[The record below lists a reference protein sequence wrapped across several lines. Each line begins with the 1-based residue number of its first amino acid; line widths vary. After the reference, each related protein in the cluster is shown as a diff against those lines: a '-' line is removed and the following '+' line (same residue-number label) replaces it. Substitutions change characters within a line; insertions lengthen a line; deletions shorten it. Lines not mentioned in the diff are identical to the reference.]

1 MSEKENMKVT
11 EEKKN
16 EVRALLSNES
26 GRENMPEAADAA
38 AGVHLVR
45 LGNMLAKKG
54 SVELENPELGK
65 AVFGFGN
72 FGDLTKPDSPG
83 GNGACHIVQRRHEAE
98 KLSPE
103 EITSL
108 LMLVSAL
115 AENFAPDG
123 YDKTGTRAFI
133 NKSGVRVVLQKN
145 WKDEGKSWVVSGYG
159 LLDESKKLTIEAT
172 ETIQAVT
179 AMYGYKPEHSFLREQ
194 VGAVIASIPS
204 IRQRQENV
212 KELKRKMK
220 EEKGIKTISS
230 ANPKTVF
237 DRAALKSA
245 PKNCS
250 DKELI
255 SALAA
260 ISYASAALES
270 KSRSALFKNAKSKK
284 LIEKAADKS
293 LRSEIERELSAR
305 GYSFAVSDSAN
316 ETSVSWRRAVV
327 MDLSGGKERKVE
339 ARERGEARER
349 TQLSASPE
357 LPPEKVIHVADVA
370 KGNLPD
376 FDSLDWSNEDHVKF
390 YGDIM
395 RKANPEEFA
404 KLSDE
409 DVKTIIRHAS
419 RDIDGKAAP
428 DSGLGYFEGH
438 FYKQNGLSSV
448 TNGERDYVMFEEK
461 SLKAETERILY
472 EAFVSL
478 GQNSVGGNLG
488 ENEKKLYM
496 NFHKLFPGAIAWTRE
511 YEKRK
516 GAAFSRLDNYFSLML
531 SKKFEYNPVLDS
543 KLLDFADSTD
553 VNVDGSYFHLAL
565 VSNTDFFLE
574 GLLDED
580 FDFEND
586 AILLHCS
593 AGKNGKINVVWQNH
607 VQSAHPESQNS
618 GRLMDCPS
626 LSKYM
631 KEDFLYLCKSKCD
644 EFCRTRFGCE
654 NVAAAIS
661 LSAAEDGKKY
671 MKARMDYIWEFERA
685 LADCQAQAR
694 KDGASDWKETGWE
707 TFMETAHGKEVVG
720 YYLHAYPDAW
730 LETWSENI
738 RGKELT
744 ESDKEVEKMMKDL
757 EEMEF
762 NAVAAEKAARFAA
775 ALPECDCA
783 KDKKTSRNWKLMF
796 TEENLA
802 NLYKVTLNDNQL
814 EVLGLR
820 EDGYCEFELVLQADA
835 AGRVARMHVDKVDS
849 ADGGIIEEAVSD
861 GFDDKAK
868 AVFDAIRQ
876 PAEDFIYKKFPD
888 DFKIAVNYVFPE
900 DVEWTDKEG
909 KDRKTVVYEEPRWA
923 FRDNGELLE
932 IIEEASPAL
941 LEEIVNYMDDRKLG
955 KDDLFLDIGKSL
967 RYDGAFSTET
977 LEDKLNDR
985 FIVRYSAEG
994 DDGNLDAGGE
1004 EIVVDDP
1011 ETVDRLNAMI
1021 RPHVAARIE
1030 QWREFEKNR
1039 AELFKEWLEK
1049 TASGESVHAAEK
1061 GDKDGFFAE
1070 LPALPEGLSG
1080 FLGFYGASFLGKNKA
1095 YHPVQWRVWK
1105 SYGATPEGKPDL
1117 SNGTLHAD
1125 KFTVLENGEIED
1137 HGTDLLSE
1145 IISPKDP
1152 VFKLLSDGIDKA
1164 AAKAWNMEPRR
1175 DLESGRVYQF
1185 KMDYVM
1191 AENRPE
1197 TADRMKLQETLL
1209 GGIEL
1214 QGVPGANDTS
1224 FFASEYGLDPSF
1236 KAFDGLVHQ
1245 HSFDFT
1251 VDPESGPSSKAEA
1264 EEWIKNSLRQAAGVQ
1279 IVAGGVQDVSWSLE
1293 EYGMKAADDEKKALS
1308 VQELSEKLA
1317 ASAEGY
1323 EQHEADMDGEN
1334 GRRVYLD
1341 FDTKLLSLPGK
1352 INEKPVVYHRIE
1364 AMLDSYGGISDVSVE
1379 SFLYDE
1385 TVTHNTERFLPE
1397 NEREALRKAMRG
1409 LGDKAC
1415 EFVERELSNE
1425 GAAWTW
1431 ERYDDNSGSLKSPA
1445 GRSFFHYDWTTN
1457 EYKKTSDGQWEPF
1470 RGAPGEDDSFGAFQ
1484 EYAESWTRKWLAK
1497 DESVKFENK
1506 FIGAELTERIFEEL
1520 SGFDSTPF
1528 DEIEN
1533 AIEGKGFELKCDI
1546 TRGSDGKI
1554 VSGRILR
1561 MDLDGGDDVE
1571 ITVESLLKETIEYD
1585 DKEIA
1590 TLHPGIDD
1598 DEIETIEGYVGKL
1611 ENFLAKVTA
1620 KKFMEASKHEPFF
1633 EWESEGLRN
1642 YMQELSEGQLEALGI
1657 EPKEGMKFYLREK
1670 LDEDGNI
1677 KACHVER
1684 FRDNGPGGQDFDERE
1699 SMNEKTLDEIK
1710 RLFRERVYEKFL
1722 DDFPRVKVLKAAATV
1737 NMAVEDVLR
1746 LYDKDA
1752 ETLKKHGFDKIELE
1766 RAWDIADRVRKR
1778 KNLEGFSDEEME
1790 IVKGVGEMALDEIVF
1805 LYDKDPKTLAEHGY
1819 DESGLKTARDVLSE
1833 PGNKERAVQE
1843 EEEER
1848 HWDADRLEPA
1858 TAEDVV
1864 KAGEEWAVQSDLA
1877 RAIVRAVEEARP
1889 EGASQALYAAPDGTL
1904 VIHEDQSNVTVT
1916 LSVPELIH
1924 MGRERIAFDKIK
1936 ERAEREGKFMLAPN
1950 GERSS
1955 LPELEWLF
1963 LNAHPELFKDWAEGD
1978 LDKNGEPGVE
1988 DIDYVWDGLKER
2000 EAERIEKAPQDWAL
2014 KEFNLCHVSF
2024 EKGAESGFGVITI
2037 KLEGGGEAKFEG
2049 PVPKEEPGG
2058 ENWLQFN
2065 YKGMS
2070 FDMHLFA
2077 QDEGGGFGA
2086 CIYPVVYKNNG
2097 GKLTCDTDT
2106 SRIVLAEIV
2115 ERTPVKRAKL
2125 LARDVFEYQHDG
2137 WAARVCHG
2145 VKEGSQEAKEAMADF
2160 LAKQIKE
2167 PTVLLPA
2174 PQHTGEAEY
2183 TLEIA
2188 EMIQKKLGPN
2198 MVSVCNTLVC
2208 DPHETMYDQ
2217 KRSLAAVSAK
2227 PLSAEQISSL
2237 DAGNMRWRE
2246 GSAQIF
2252 GKYIHWKHCLLD
2264 NVIST
2269 GRTFEEA
2276 RKLVPD
2282 IEPLV
2287 FAASPLY
2294 LKDRAFEPATEKEI
2308 AGLFDR
2314 LGFFEGVDWPEE
2326 RKELFAVKFSQT
2338 LDWELHFEIV
2348 KRNGLLE
2355 LRDKGADGSV
2365 GDVALAPKEFQPIDR
2380 KLLAGCLEDVRS
2392 MEEDESD
2399 RELFA
2404 KVTSAE
2410 KRFADGTKWRCLKD
2424 VEHEN
2429 MGLLFRE
2436 GTASELK
2443 RDSNG
2448 AMWLCRSGGS
2458 RGLRV
2463 SADFLERNF
2472 ELLEEPVQEKSVQA
2486 AGEELT
2492 CDNFSERLSEE
2503 RRKSA
2508 GEDIM
2513 AVAGRLVERMKDPKE
2528 LEKFRKICDR
2538 KGVRCP
2544 EDLKRLFDDISSGK
2558 DSFEIKP
2565 ESQKRQKPAQRGPEM

>member
-1 MSEKENMKVT
+1 MEEKKNMEVT

-16 EVRALLSNES
+16 EVRALLSSES
-26 GRENMPEAADAA
+26 GWERMSEAADVA
-38 AGVHLVR
+38 AGVHLAR

-65 AVFGFGN
+65 AVFGFGD

-83 GNGACHIVQRRHEAE
+83 GNGACHIIQRRHEAE

-103 EITSL
+103 EISSL
-108 LMLVSAL
+108 LMLVSAI

-133 NKSGVRVVLQKN
+133 NKNGVRVVLQKN

-159 LLDESKKLTIEAT
+159 LLDESKKLTLEAT

-204 IRQRQENV
+204 IRQRQEKV

-230 ANPKTVF
+230 ANPKTVL

-250 DKELI
+250 DKELV

-305 GYSFAVSDSAN
+305 GYSFSVSDSAN

-339 ARERGEARER
+339 AKARDEAQAQTE
-349 TQLSASPE
+349 LSSSPE
-357 LPPEKVIHVADVA
+357 LPSEKVIHVSDVA

-409 DVKTIIRHAS
+409 DVKTIIRYAS
-419 RDIDGKAAP
+419 GVTDMEDDGGAI
-428 DSGLGYFEGH
+428 GHFEGH
-438 FYKQNGLSSV
+438 FYSHEPLLSP
-448 TNGERDYVMFEEK
+448 DYFMFEEK
-461 SLKAETERILY
+461 SLKDETERILY
-472 EAFVSL
+472 QALCSL
-478 GQNSVGGNLG
+478 NQNHLHNEHWG
-488 ENEKKLYM
+488 ESERRLWTD
-496 NFHKLFPGAIAWTRE
+496 FHKLFPDALTWGRE
-511 YEKRK
+511 YEKRM
-516 GAAFSRLDNYFSLML
+516 GWEENSVIDDYLTRRLGDELRKAEKL
-531 SKKFEYNPVLDS
+531 GRRRE
-543 KLLDFADSTD
+543 LLDVPDQTD
-553 VNVDGSYFHLAL
+553 FEPEGDGFRLAL
-565 VSNTDFFLE
+565 MSETNFLLE
-574 GLLDED
+574 GLLDKD

-586 AILLHCS
+586 AILLHCA
-593 AGKNGKINVVWQNH
+593 AGKDGKIDVVWQNH
-607 VQSAHPESQNS
+607 VQASHPERQNS
-618 GRLMDCPS
+618 GRLMDMDS
-626 LSKYM
+626 RDESIKEKFLSM
-631 KEDFLYLCKSKCD
+631 CQEKCD
-644 EFCRTRFGCE
+644 KFCRSRLGCQ

-661 LSAAEDGKKY
+661 LASSEEGRKY
-671 MKARMDYIWEFERA
+671 LKARMDYLWAFDRG
-685 LADCQAQAR
+685 LADRQAEAR
-694 KDGASDWKETGWE
+694 SEGEEDWKEKGFDI
-707 TFMETAHGKEVVG
+707 FMETAHGKEVVG

-730 LETWSENI
+730 LETWSGNI
-738 RGKELT
+738 RGKKLT

-757 EEMEF
+757 EEIEF
-762 NAVAAEKAARFAA
+762 NAVAAEKSAMFAKTF
-775 ALPECDCA
+775 PECDCA
-783 KDKKTSRNWKLMF
+783 KDEKTSRNWKLMF
-796 TEENLA
+796 TENNLA
-802 NLYKVTLNDNQL
+802 NLYEITLNDKQL
-814 EVLGLR
+814 EALGLK
-820 EDGYCEFELVLQADA
+820 EDGYSNFKLVLKTNFAGKIAESRIDKIDSVDGHVIDEGVPYALNKSTEATHFAMISA
-835 AGRVARMHVDKVDS
+835 A
-849 ADGGIIEEAVSD
+849 EEHL
-861 GFDDKAK
+861 
-868 AVFDAIRQ
+868 RN
-876 PAEDFIYKKFPD
+876 KFPD
-888 DFKIAVNYVFPE
+888 DFKIAVNYAFPE
-900 DVEWTDKEG
+900 YDEWTDKVG

-941 LEEIVNYMDDRKLG
+941 LEEIVNYMDARKIG

-994 DDGNLDAGGE
+994 DDGNLGFGGE
-1004 EIVVDDP
+1004 EIVIDDS
-1011 ETVDRLNAMI
+1011 ETVEKLNAMI
-1021 RPHVAARIE
+1021 RPHVLGMTER
-1030 QWREFEKNR
+1030 WKEFEKNR
-1039 AELFKEWLEK
+1039 AELFKEWFEK
-1049 TASGESVHAAEK
+1049 EEINTEENGKYGVYAMPQV
-1061 GDKDGFFAE
+1061 
-1070 LPALPEGLSG
+1070 LPESLAALFDFPQAEVFGNDNV
-1080 FLGFYGASFLGKNKA
+1080 YRPMSF
-1095 YHPVQWRVWK
+1095 RVWK
-1105 SYGATPEGKPDL
+1105 LYQKGSDGKPVIP
-1117 SNGTLHAD
+1117 G
-1125 KFTVLENGEIED
+1125 GELFVD
-1137 HGTDLLSE
+1137 E
-1145 IISPKDP
+1145 IAPLGEEEFKKTSKRLAAYIPPKDP
-1152 VFKLLSDGIDKA
+1152 STKLFSDCIDKA
-1164 AAKAWNMEPRR
+1164 AAKALNVEPSKA
-1175 DLESGRVYQF
+1175 LESGRVYQF
-1185 KMDYVM
+1185 KLDYVM

-1197 TADRMKLQETLL
+1197 TADTMKLQETLL
-1209 GGIEL
+1209 GGIEI

-1279 IVAGGVQDVSWSLE
+1279 IVSGGVQDVSWSLE
-1293 EYGMKAADDEKKALS
+1293 EYGMKASADEKKALS

-1323 EQHEADMDGEN
+1323 EQHEADLDGEK
-1334 GRRVYLD
+1334 GRRVYLN
-1341 FDTKLLSLPGK
+1341 FDEALLSVP
-1352 INEKPVVYHRIE
+1352 EKMYIKDAKFRRIEVFLDKRGAVADASVEYILSDDSVYHDTTNN
-1364 AMLDSYGGISDVSVE
+1364 LLSE
-1379 SFLYDE
+1379 S
-1385 TVTHNTERFLPE
+1385 ERDAF
-1397 NEREALRKAMRG
+1397 RKAMRG

-1415 EFVERELSNE
+1415 EFVERELSKE

-1431 ERYDDNSGSLKSPA
+1431 VRYDDNSGSLRSPA
-1445 GRSFFHYDWTTN
+1445 GRSFFSYDWTTN
-1457 EYKKTSDGQWEPF
+1457 EYKKASDGQWEPF

-1497 DESVKFENK
+1497 DESVKFENR

-1520 SGFDSTPF
+1520 SGFDSAPF

-1533 AIEGKGFELKCDI
+1533 AMQGKGFELKCDI
-1546 TRGSDGKI
+1546 TRGPDGKI
-1554 VSGRILR
+1554 VSGRILKV
-1561 MDLDGGDDVE
+1561 DLEEEEETEEVS
-1571 ITVESLLKETIEYD
+1571 VESLVKEAIEYD

-1598 DEIETIEGYVGKL
+1598 DEIETIEDYVADL

-1620 KKFMEASKHEPFF
+1620 KKFMEASKSEPFF

-1642 YMQELSEGQLEALGI
+1642 YMQVLSEGQLEALGI

-1670 LDEDGNI
+1670 LDEDGNV

-1699 SMNEKTLDEIK
+1699 SVNDRTLLYIK
-1710 RLFRERVYEKFL
+1710 GLFRERVYEKFF
-1722 DDFPRVKVLKAAATV
+1722 DDFPRVKIFTAASAV
-1737 NMAVEDVLR
+1737 SVAVEDVLR

-1752 ETLKKHGFDKIELE
+1752 ETLKKHGFDKTELE
-1766 RAWDIADRVRKR
+1766 RAWDIADRVQKR
-1778 KNLEGFSDEEME
+1778 KTLEGFSEEEMK
-1790 IVKGVGEMALDEIVF
+1790 IFKGVGDMALEEVVF
-1805 LYDKDPKTLAEHGY
+1805 LYDKDSKTLAEKGFGEF
-1819 DESGLKTARDVLSE
+1819 DLKCARAVLSDS
-1833 PGNKERAVQE
+1833 GRDERAVQE

-1848 HWDADRLEPA
+1848 HWDADQLEPA

-1864 KAGEEWAVQSDLA
+1864 KAGEEWGVQFDLA

-1904 VIHEDQSNVTVT
+1904 VIHEDQSNDTET
-1916 LSVPELIH
+1916 PSVPELIH
-1924 MGRERIAFDKIK
+1924 MGRERIAFDKVK
-1936 ERAEREGKFMLAPN
+1936 ERAERDGKFMIAPN

-2000 EAERIEKAPQDWAL
+2000 EAERIVNDPDGWAIE
-2014 KEFNLCHVSF
+2014 EFHHCAVSC
-2024 EKGAESGFGVITI
+2024 ERGGEGGKGVVSL
-2037 KLEGGGEAKFEG
+2037 KLENGEEAKFEG
-2049 PVPKEEPGG
+2049 EVPDEKNKEI
-2058 ENWLQFN
+2058 WVQFTH
-2065 YKGMS
+2065 KGMA
-2070 FDMHLFA
+2070 FDLNLYRP
-2077 QDEGGGFGA
+2077 EGGAGWDA
-2086 CIYPVVYKNNG
+2086 VVYPCVEDG
-2097 GKLTCDTDT
+2097 DGVMSTDT
-2106 SRIVLAEIV
+2106 VRDAYPSFVSIAD
-2115 ERTPVKRAKL
+2115 AKL
-2125 LARDVFEYQHDG
+2125 SKLNGREVYEYQHDG
-2137 WAARVCHG
+2137 WAARICHA

-2188 EMIQKKLGPN
+2188 EMIQKKLGSN

-2217 KRSLAAVSAK
+2217 KRSLAAGSAN

-2246 GSAQIF
+2246 NAARIF

-2269 GRTFEEA
+2269 GRTFEDA

-2294 LKDRAFEPATEKEI
+2294 VKSRALEPAEV
-2308 AGLFDR
+2308 ASLF
-2314 LGFFEGVDWPEE
+2314 E
-2326 RKELFAVKFSQT
+2326 
-2338 LDWELHFEIV
+2338 
-2348 KRNGLLE
+2348 RNGFLNTE
-2355 LRDKGADGSV
+2355 EIDK
-2365 GDVALAPKEFQPIDR
+2365 KEFAKRFLKALSWEGQFQIVR
-2380 KLLAGCLEDVRS
+2380 KGEEFMLEDVTWGEDGSSNKWGKHFVKISKEVLLDCLHDASILDGPRS
-2392 MEEDESD
+2392 EALFKAAISD
-2399 RELFA
+2399 
-2404 KVTSAE
+2404 AE
-2410 KRFADGTKWRCLKD
+2410 RFADGTKWKCLKD

-2436 GTASELK
+2436 GKTCELK

-2448 AMWLCRSGGS
+2448 AMWLSRSPSRLGGI
-2458 RGLRV
+2458 RV

-2472 ELLEEPVQEKSVQA
+2472 ELLEAPGREKSEQA
-2486 AGEELT
+2486 AGELT
-2492 CDNFSERLSEE
+2492 CENFSERLSEE

-2513 AVAGRLVERMKDPKE
+2513 AVASRLVERMKDPKE
-2528 LEKFRKICDR
+2528 LEKFRKICEKR
-2538 KGVRCP
+2538 GVRCP
-2544 EDLKRLFDDISSGK
+2544 EDLKRLFDDISTGK
-2558 DSFEIKP
+2558 DFFEA
-2565 ESQKRQKPAQRGPEM
+2565 KRRERPHSSGREI

>member
-1 MSEKENMKVT
+1 MEGKKNMEVT

-16 EVRALLSNES
+16 EVRALLSSES
-26 GRENMPEAADAA
+26 GWERMSEDADVA
-38 AGVHLVR
+38 AGVHLAR

-54 SVELENPELGK
+54 SVELENPELGSS
-65 AVFGFGN
+65 VLDFGD
-72 FGDLTKPDSPG
+72 FGDLTKKR
-83 GNGACHIVQRRHEAE
+83 GADGHGASHIIQRRSEIDGM
-98 KLSPE
+98 SPE
-103 EITSL
+103 DIASL
-108 LMLVSAL
+108 LLVVAAI
-115 AENFAPDG
+115 AENERPTG
-123 YDKTGTRAFI
+123 YDETKTRAFI
-133 NKSGVRVVLQKN
+133 NKGGFRVILQKN
-145 WKDEGKSWVVSGYG
+145 WKNEGKNWLVTGYG
-159 LLDESKKLTIEAT
+159 IVDSNTKRLNVEAT
-172 ETIQAVT
+172 ETVKTVNAL
-179 AMYGYKPEHSFLREQ
+179 YGYKPEHSRLREQ

-204 IRQRQENV
+204 IKQRQENV

-230 ANPKTVF
+230 ANPKTVL

-260 ISYASAALES
+260 VSYASAALES

-327 MDLSGGKERKVE
+327 MDISGGKERKVE
-339 ARERGEARER
+339 IREKGEEQEQ
-349 TQLSASPE
+349 TPLSASPE

-409 DVKTIIRHAS
+409 DVKTIIRYAS
-419 RDIDGKAAP
+419 GVTDMEDDGGAI
-428 DSGLGYFEGH
+428 GHFEGH
-438 FYKQNGLSSV
+438 FYSHEPSLSP
-448 TNGERDYVMFEEK
+448 DYFMFEEK
-461 SLKAETERILY
+461 SLKDETERILY
-472 EAFVSL
+472 QALCSL
-478 GQNSVGGNLG
+478 NQNHLHNEHWG
-488 ENEKKLYM
+488 ESERRLWTD
-496 NFHKLFPGAIAWTRE
+496 FHKLFPGALTWGRE
-511 YEKRK
+511 YEKRMGWEENSVIDDYLTRRLGDELRKAEKK
-516 GAAFSRLDNYFSLML
+516 GRRW
-531 SKKFEYNPVLDS
+531 E
-543 KLLDFADSTD
+543 LLDVPDQTD
-553 VNVDGSYFHLAL
+553 FEPEGDGFRLAL
-565 VSNTDFFLE
+565 MSETNFLLE
-574 GLLDED
+574 GLLDKD
-580 FDFEND
+580 FDFKND
-586 AILLHCS
+586 AILLHCA
-593 AGKNGKINVVWQNH
+593 AGKDGKIDVVWQNH
-607 VQSAHPESQNS
+607 VQASHPERQNS
-618 GRLMDCPS
+618 GRLMDMDS
-626 LSKYM
+626 WDESIKEKFLSM
-631 KEDFLYLCKSKCD
+631 CQEKCD
-644 EFCRTRFGCE
+644 KFCRSRLGCE

-661 LSAAEDGKKY
+661 LASSEEGRKY
-671 MKARMDYIWEFERA
+671 LKARMDYLWAFDRG
-685 LADCQAQAR
+685 LADRQAEAR
-694 KDGASDWKETGWE
+694 SEGASDWKGKGFDI
-707 TFMETAHGKEVVG
+707 FMETANKKEVVG

-744 ESDKEVEKMMKDL
+744 ESDKEVDRMMKDL
-757 EEMEF
+757 KDME
-762 NAVAAEKAARFAA
+762 NKARAAEKAARFAET
-775 ALPECDCA
+775 LSKCYCE
-783 KDKKTSRNWKLMF
+783 KDEDTSRNWKLMY

-802 NLYKVTLNDNQL
+802 NLYKITLNNPQL
-814 EVLGLR
+814 DALGLI
-820 EDGYCEFELVLQADA
+820 EDGYCLFELVLQMDVNGKIAE
-835 AGRVARMHVDKVDS
+835 MHVDKVDMV
-849 ADGGIIEEAVSD
+849 DGGIIEEAVSD
-861 GFDDKAK
+861 NFDEKEK
-868 AVFDAIRQ
+868 AVFGAVR
-876 PAEDFIYKKFPD
+876 ASVEKFIHKEFPD
-888 DFKIAVNYVFPE
+888 DYKITLDYAFPE
-900 DVEWTDKEG
+900 EVEWTDNEG

-932 IIEEASPAL
+932 MIEEEAPAL
-941 LEEIVNYMDDRKLG
+941 LEEIVNYMDDRKIG
-955 KDDLFLDIGKSL
+955 KDELFLDIGKSL

-994 DDGNLDAGGE
+994 DDGNLGAGGE

-1011 ETVDRLNAMI
+1011 ETAERLNAMI
-1021 RPHVAARIE
+1021 RPHVIARIE
-1030 QWREFEKNR
+1030 QWKAFEKNR

-1049 TASGESVHAAEK
+1049 EASGESVHAAEK
-1061 GDKDGFFAE
+1061 GDKEGFYAE
-1070 LPALPEGLSG
+1070 LPALPEGLAD
-1080 FLGFYGASFLGKNKA
+1080 FLGFYGGSFLGKDKA

-1125 KFTVLENGEIED
+1125 KLTVLENGEIED

-1145 IISPKDP
+1145 IISPKDTA
-1152 VFKLLSDGIDKA
+1152 FQLFSDSIDKA
-1164 AAKAWNMEPRR
+1164 AARAWNIEQKK

-1185 KMDYVM
+1185 KLDYVM
-1191 AENRPE
+1191 AEDRPE
-1197 TADRMKLQETLL
+1197 TANAMKLQETLL
-1209 GGIEL
+1209 GGIEI

-1224 FFASEYGLDPSF
+1224 FLADEYGLAPSF

-1251 VDPESGPSSKAEA
+1251 VDPEFGPSSKAEA

-1279 IVAGGVQDVSWSLE
+1279 IVSGGVQDVSWSLE
-1293 EYGMKAADDEKKALS
+1293 EYGMKASADEKKALS

-1323 EQHEADMDGEN
+1323 EQHEADLDGEK

-1352 INEKPVVYHRIE
+1352 IDGKAVISHRLEVI
-1364 AMLDSYGGISDVSVE
+1364 LDKYGLFSDVSVE
-1379 SFLYDE
+1379 SVLYDGD
-1385 TVTHNTERFLPE
+1385 VNHNTRRLLPE
-1397 NEREALRKAMRG
+1397 SEYSALLKAMQG

-1415 EFVERELSNE
+1415 EFVERELSKE

-1431 ERYDDNSGSLKSPA
+1431 EHYDDNSGSLRSPA
-1445 GRSFFHYDWTTN
+1445 GRSFFSYDWTTN
-1457 EYKKTSDGQWEPF
+1457 EYKKASDGQWEPF

-1484 EYAESWTRKWLAK
+1484 EYAENWTKKWLAK
-1497 DESVKFENK
+1497 DESVKFENR
-1506 FIGAELTERIFEEL
+1506 FIGAKLTERIFEEL

-1533 AIEGKGFELKCDI
+1533 AMQGKGFELKCDI

-1554 VSGRILR
+1554 VSGRILKV
-1561 MDLDGGDDVE
+1561 DLEKDEETEE
-1571 ITVESLLKETIEYD
+1571 ISVESLVKEAIEYD
-1585 DKEIA
+1585 EKEIA
-1590 TLHPGIDD
+1590 TLHPGIND
-1598 DEIETIEGYVGKL
+1598 DEIETIEDYVENL
-1611 ENFLAKVTA
+1611 EIFLAKVTA
-1620 KKFMEASKHEPFF
+1620 KKFMEASKSEPFF

-1642 YMQELSEGQLEALGI
+1642 YMQELSEAQLEALGI
-1657 EPKEGMKFYLREK
+1657 EQKKGMKFYLREK
-1670 LDEDGNI
+1670 LDEDGNV

-1699 SMNEKTLDEIK
+1699 SVNEKTLDEIK

-1737 NMAVEDVLR
+1737 SMAVEDVLR

-1766 RAWDIADRVRKR
+1766 RAWDIADRVQKR
-1778 KNLEGFSDEEME
+1778 KTLEGFSEEEMK
-1790 IVKGVGEMALDEIVF
+1790 IFKGVGYVALEEVEFI
-1805 LYDKDPKTLAEHGY
+1805 YDKDSKTLAEKGFGEF
-1819 DESGLKTARDVLSE
+1819 DLKCAREVLSE
-1833 PGNKERAVQE
+1833 PGRDERAVQE

-1848 HWDADRLEPA
+1848 HWDADQLEPA

-1864 KAGEEWAVQSDLA
+1864 KAGEEWGVQFDLA

-1904 VIHEDQSNVTVT
+1904 VIHEDLSNVTET
-1916 LSVPELIH
+1916 PSVPELIH
-1924 MGRERIAFDKIK
+1924 MGRERIAFDKVK

-1988 DIDYVWDGLKER
+1988 DIDYVWDGLKEG
-2000 EAERIEKAPQDWAL
+2000 EAERIVNDPDGWAIE
-2014 KEFNLCHVSF
+2014 EFHHCAVSC
-2024 EKGAESGFGVITI
+2024 ERGGEGGKGVVSL
-2037 KLEGGGEAKFEG
+2037 KLENGEEAKFEG
-2049 PVPKEEPGG
+2049 EVPDEKNKEI
-2058 ENWLQFN
+2058 WVQFTH
-2065 YKGMS
+2065 KGMA
-2070 FDMHLFA
+2070 FDLNLYRP
-2077 QDEGGGFGA
+2077 EGGAGWDA
-2086 CIYPVVYKNNG
+2086 VVYPCVEDG
-2097 GKLTCDTDT
+2097 DGVMSTDT
-2106 SRIVLAEIV
+2106 VRDAYPSFVSIAD
-2115 ERTPVKRAKL
+2115 AKL
-2125 LARDVFEYQHDG
+2125 SKLNGREVYEYQHDG
-2137 WAARVCHG
+2137 WAARICHA

-2160 LAKQIKE
+2160 LAKQIRE

-2188 EMIQKKLGPN
+2188 EMILKKLGPN

-2217 KRSLAAVSAK
+2217 KRSLAAGSAN
-2227 PLSAEQISSL
+2227 PFSAEQISSL

-2294 LKDRAFEPATEKEI
+2294 LKNRAFEPATEKEI
-2308 AGLFDR
+2308 A
-2314 LGFFEGVDWPEE
+2314 V
-2326 RKELFAVKFSQT
+2326 
-2338 LDWELHFEIV
+2338 I
-2348 KRNGLLE
+2348 
-2355 LRDKGADGSV
+2355 
-2365 GDVALAPKEFQPIDR
+2365 
-2380 KLLAGCLEDVRS
+2380 
-2392 MEEDESD
+2392 SD
-2399 RELFA
+2399 
-2404 KVTSAE
+2404 AE
-2410 KRFADGTKWRCLKD
+2410 RFADGTKWKCLKD

-2436 GTASELK
+2436 GKACELK

-2448 AMWLCRSGGS
+2448 AMWLSGI
-2458 RGLRV
+2458 RV

-2472 ELLEEPVQEKSVQA
+2472 KPLEAPGRENP
-2486 AGEELT
+2486 GTDGELT
-2492 CDNFSERLSEE
+2492 CENFSERLSEE

-2513 AVAGRLVERMKDPKE
+2513 AVASRLVERMKDPKE
-2528 LEKFRKICDR
+2528 LEKFRKICEK

-2544 EDLKRLFDDISSGK
+2544 EDLKRLFDDISTGK
-2558 DSFEIKP
+2558 DFFEA
-2565 ESQKRQKPAQRGPEM
+2565 KRRERPRPSGREI

>member
-1 MSEKENMKVT
+1 MEGKKNMEVT

-16 EVRALLSNES
+16 EVRALLSSES
-26 GRENMPEAADAA
+26 GWERMLEAADVA
-38 AGVHLVR
+38 AGVHLAR

-65 AVFGFGN
+65 AVFGFGD

-83 GNGACHIVQRRHEAE
+83 GNGACHIIQRRHEAE
-98 KLSPE
+98 KLSPD
-103 EITSL
+103 EISSL
-108 LMLVSAL
+108 LMLVSAI

-159 LLDESKKLTIEAT
+159 LLDESKKLTLEAT

-204 IRQRQENV
+204 IRQRQEKV

-230 ANPKTVF
+230 ANPKTVL

-250 DKELI
+250 DKELV

-305 GYSFAVSDSAN
+305 GYSFSVSDSAN

-339 ARERGEARER
+339 AKERDEAQAQTE
-349 TQLSASPE
+349 LSSSPE
-357 LPPEKVIHVADVA
+357 LPSEKVIHVSDVA

-409 DVKTIIRHAS
+409 DVKTIIRYAS
-419 RDIDGKAAP
+419 GVTDMEDDGGAI
-428 DSGLGYFEGH
+428 GHFEGH
-438 FYKQNGLSSV
+438 FYSHEPLLSP
-448 TNGERDYVMFEEK
+448 DYFMFEEK
-461 SLKAETERILY
+461 SLKDETERILY
-472 EAFVSL
+472 QALCSL
-478 GQNSVGGNLG
+478 NQNHLHEELWG
-488 ENEKKLYM
+488 ESERRLWTD
-496 NFHKLFPGAIAWTRE
+496 FHKLFPGALTWGRE
-511 YEKRK
+511 YEKRM
-516 GAAFSRLDNYFSLML
+516 GWEENSVIDDFLTRRLGDELRKAEKEGL
-531 SKKFEYNPVLDS
+531 RLE
-543 KLLDFADSTD
+543 LLDVPDQTNFEP
-553 VNVDGSYFHLAL
+553 DGEGFQLDLMSETNFL
-565 VSNTDFFLE
+565 LE
-574 GLLDED
+574 GLLDKD

-586 AILLHCS
+586 AILLHCA
-593 AGKNGKINVVWQNH
+593 AGKDGKIDVTWQNH
-607 VQSAHPESQNS
+607 VQAAHPKSQNS
-618 GRLMDCPS
+618 GRLMDMDS
-626 LSKYM
+626 RNESIKEEFLSM
-631 KEDFLYLCKSKCD
+631 CQEKCD
-644 EFCRTRFGCE
+644 EFCRSRLGCQ

-661 LSAAEDGKKY
+661 LAAAEDGKKY

-685 LADCQAQAR
+685 LADCQAEAK

-707 TFMETAHGKEVVG
+707 AFMETAHGKEVVG

-757 EEMEF
+757 KEMEF
-762 NAVAAEKAARFAA
+762 NAIAAEKFAMFA
-775 ALPECDCA
+775 KTFPECDCA
-783 KDKKTSRNWKLMF
+783 KDEKMSRNWKLMF
-796 TEENLA
+796 TENNLA
-802 NLYKVTLNDNQL
+802 NLYEITLNGKQL
-814 EVLGLR
+814 EALGLK
-820 EDGYCEFELVLQADA
+820 EDGYSNFKLVLKTNFAGKIAESRIDKIDSVDGHVIYEGVPYALNKSTEATHFAMISA
-835 AGRVARMHVDKVDS
+835 A
-849 ADGGIIEEAVSD
+849 EEYL
-861 GFDDKAK
+861 
-868 AVFDAIRQ
+868 RN
-876 PAEDFIYKKFPD
+876 KFPD
-888 DFKIAVNYVFPE
+888 DFKIAVNYAFPE

-909 KDRKTVVYEEPRWA
+909 KDRKTIVYEEPRWA

-941 LEEIVNYMDDRKLG
+941 LKEIVNYMDDRKIG

-977 LEDKLNDR
+977 LENKLNDR

-994 DDGNLDAGGE
+994 DDGNLGFGGD
-1004 EIVVDDP
+1004 EIVIDDS
-1011 ETVDRLNAMI
+1011 ETVEKLNAMI
-1021 RPHVAARIE
+1021 RPHVRGMTE
-1030 QWREFEKNR
+1030 RWKEFEKNR
-1039 AELFKEWLEK
+1039 AELFKEWFEK
-1049 TASGESVHAAEK
+1049 EEINTEENGKYGVYAMPQV
-1061 GDKDGFFAE
+1061 
-1070 LPALPEGLSG
+1070 LPESLAALFDFPQAEVFGNDNVYRPML
-1080 FLGFYGASFLGKNKA
+1080 F
-1095 YHPVQWRVWK
+1095 RVWK
-1105 SYGATPEGKPDL
+1105 LYQKGSDDEKPIIP
-1117 SNGTLHAD
+1117 G
-1125 KFTVLENGEIED
+1125 GELFVDVIAPLGED
-1137 HGTDLLSE
+1137 EFKKTSKRLAAY
-1145 IISPKDP
+1145 IPPKDP
-1152 VFKLLSDGIDKA
+1152 STKLFSDSIDKA
-1164 AAKAWNMEPRR
+1164 AAKALNFEPSKA
-1175 DLESGRVYQF
+1175 LESGRVYQF
-1185 KMDYVM
+1185 KLDYVM
-1191 AENRPE
+1191 AEDRPE
-1197 TADRMKLQETLL
+1197 TADTMKLQETLL
-1209 GGIEL
+1209 GGIEI

-1224 FFASEYGLDPSF
+1224 FLAAEYGLDPSF

-1251 VDPESGPSSKAEA
+1251 VDSESGPSSKAEA

-1279 IVAGGVQDVSWSLE
+1279 IVSGGVQDVSWSLE
-1293 EYGMKAADDEKKALS
+1293 EYGMKASADEKKALL

-1317 ASAEGY
+1317 ASAEGFLRY
-1323 EQHEADMDGEN
+1323 KADLDGEN
-1334 GRRVYLD
+1334 GRRVYLN
-1341 FDTKLLSLPGK
+1341 FDTRLLSLPEE
-1352 INEKPVVYHRIE
+1352 INEKTVMCHRIE
-1364 AMLDSYGGISDVSVE
+1364 AMLDSHGGISNVSVE
-1379 SFLYDE
+1379 SFLYGE
-1385 TVTHNTERFLPE
+1385 TVAHNTERYLPE

-1409 LGDKAC
+1409 LGNKAC
-1415 EFVERELSNE
+1415 EFVERELSKE

-1431 ERYDDNSGSLKSPA
+1431 ERYDDNSGSLRSPA
-1445 GRSFFHYDWTTN
+1445 GRSFFSYDWTTN
-1457 EYKKTSDGQWEPF
+1457 EYKKASDGQWEPF
-1470 RGAPGEDDSFGAFQ
+1470 SGAPGEDDSFGAFQ
-1484 EYAESWTRKWLAK
+1484 EYAENWTKKWLAK
-1497 DESVKFENK
+1497 DESVKFENR
-1506 FIGAELTERIFEEL
+1506 FIGAKLTERIFEEL

-1533 AIEGKGFELKCDI
+1533 AMRANNFELKCDI
-1546 TRGSDGKI
+1546 TRGPDGKI
-1554 VSGRILR
+1554 VSGRILKVNLEE
-1561 MDLDGGDDVE
+1561 DEETEDVS
-1571 ITVESLLKETIEYD
+1571 VESLVKETIEYD
-1585 DKEIA
+1585 GKEIA
-1590 TLHPGIDD
+1590 TLHPGIND
-1598 DEIETIEGYVGKL
+1598 DEIETIEDNVADL

-1620 KKFMEASKHEPFF
+1620 KKFMEASEFEPFF

-1657 EPKEGMKFYLREK
+1657 EPKKGMKFYLREK
-1670 LDEDGNI
+1670 LDEDGNV

-1699 SMNEKTLDEIK
+1699 SVNEKTLNEIK

-1722 DDFPRVKVLKAAATV
+1722 DDFPRVKVLKAASAV

-1752 ETLKKHGFDKIELE
+1752 ETLKKHGFDKTELE
-1766 RAWDIADRVRKR
+1766 RAWDIADRVQKR
-1778 KNLEGFSDEEME
+1778 KNLEGFSEEEMK
-1790 IVKGVGEMALDEIVF
+1790 IFKSAGAMALEEVEFI
-1805 LYDKDPKTLAEHGY
+1805 YDKDSKTLAEKGFGEF
-1819 DESGLKTARDVLSE
+1819 DLKCAREVLSA
-1833 PGNKERAVQE
+1833 PGRDERAVQE

-1848 HWDADRLEPA
+1848 HWDAAQLEPA

-1864 KAGEEWAVQSDLA
+1864 KAGEEWGVQFDLA
-1877 RAIVRAVEEARP
+1877 RAIVRAVEEEGA
-1889 EGASQALYAAPDGTL
+1889 EGASQALYADPDGTL
-1904 VIHEDQSNVTVT
+1904 VIHEDLSNVTET
-1916 LSVPELIH
+1916 PSVPELIH
-1924 MGRERIAFDKIK
+1924 MGRERITFDKVK

-1955 LPELEWLF
+1955 LPEFEWLF

-2000 EAERIEKAPQDWAL
+2000 EAERIVNDPDGWAIE
-2014 KEFNLCHVSF
+2014 EFHHCAVSC
-2024 EKGAESGFGVITI
+2024 ERGGEGGKSVVSL
-2037 KLEGGGEAKFEG
+2037 KLENGEEAKFEG
-2049 PVPKEEPGG
+2049 EVPDEKNKET
-2058 ENWLQFN
+2058 WVQFTH
-2065 YKGMS
+2065 KGMA
-2070 FDMHLFA
+2070 FDLNLYRP
-2077 QDEGGGFGA
+2077 EGGAGWDA
-2086 CIYPVVYKNNG
+2086 VVYPCVEDGNG
-2097 GKLTCDTDT
+2097 VMSTDT
-2106 SRIVLAEIV
+2106 VRDAYPSFVSIADAKTAELNGREV
-2115 ERTPVKRAKL
+2115 Y
-2125 LARDVFEYQHDG
+2125 EYQHDG

-2145 VKEGSQEAKEAMADF
+2145 VKEGDQEAKEAMADF

-2198 MVSVCNTLVC
+2198 MVNICNALVC

-2217 KRSLAAVSAK
+2217 KRSLAAGSAN

-2246 GSAQIF
+2246 HAAQIF

-2314 LGFFEGVDWPEE
+2314 LGFFEGFDWPEE
-2326 RKELFAVKFSQT
+2326 RKEFFAVKFSQT

-2355 LRDKGADGSV
+2355 LRDKSADGPGGV
-2365 GDVALAPKEFQPIDR
+2365 AALAPKEFQPVDR
-2380 KLLAGCLEDVRS
+2380 KLLADFLGDASTLAKNDN
-2392 MEEDESD
+2392 D
-2399 RELFA
+2399 RELLLNVSAIA
-2404 KVTSAE
+2404 K
-2410 KRFADGTKWRCLKD
+2410 RHGDGTKWKCLKS
-2424 VEHEN
+2424 VEHDN
-2429 MGLLFRE
+2429 FGLLFRE
-2436 GTASELK
+2436 GEECELK
-2443 RDSNG
+2443 WKCGS
-2448 AMWLCRSGGS
+2448 LKLGGIS
-2458 RGLRV
+2458 V
-2463 SADFLERNF
+2463 SAEFLEQNF
-2472 ELLEEPVQEKSVQA
+2472 KPLDGLERAKPVKDENA
-2486 AGEELT
+2486 ELT

-2528 LEKFRKICDR
+2528 LEKFRKICER

-2565 ESQKRQKPAQRGPEM
+2565 ECQKRQKPAERRPEM

>member
-1 MSEKENMKVT
+1 MEGKKNMEVT

-16 EVRALLSNES
+16 EVRALLSSES
-26 GRENMPEAADAA
+26 GWERMSEAADVA
-38 AGVHLVR
+38 AGVHLAR

-65 AVFGFGN
+65 AVFGFGD

-83 GNGACHIVQRRHEAE
+83 GNGACHIIQRRHEAE
-98 KLSPE
+98 KLSPD
-103 EITSL
+103 EISSL
-108 LMLVSAL
+108 LMLVSAI
-115 AENFAPDG
+115 AENFTPDG

-159 LLDESKKLTIEAT
+159 LLDESKKLTLEAT

-204 IRQRQENV
+204 IRQRQEKV

-230 ANPKTVF
+230 ANPKTVL

-250 DKELI
+250 DKELV

-327 MDLSGGKERKVE
+327 MDISGGKERKVE
-339 ARERGEARER
+339 ARERGEAQEQ

-409 DVKTIIRHAS
+409 DVKTIIRYAS
-419 RDIDGKAAP
+419 GVTDMEDDGGAI
-428 DSGLGYFEGH
+428 GHFEGH
-438 FYKQNGLSSV
+438 FYSHEPSLSP
-448 TNGERDYVMFEEK
+448 DYFMFEEK
-461 SLKAETERILY
+461 SLKDETERILY
-472 EAFVSL
+472 QALCSL
-478 GQNSVGGNLG
+478 NQNHLHNEHWG
-488 ENEKKLYM
+488 ESERRLWTD
-496 NFHKLFPGAIAWTRE
+496 FHKLFPGALTWGRE
-511 YEKRK
+511 YEKRMGWEENSVIDDYLTRRLGDELRKAEKK
-516 GAAFSRLDNYFSLML
+516 GRRW
-531 SKKFEYNPVLDS
+531 E
-543 KLLDFADSTD
+543 LLDVPDQTD
-553 VNVDGSYFHLAL
+553 FEPEGDGFRLAL
-565 VSNTDFFLE
+565 MSETNFLLE
-574 GLLDED
+574 GLLDKD
-580 FDFEND
+580 FDFKND
-586 AILLHCS
+586 AILLHCA
-593 AGKNGKINVVWQNH
+593 AGKDGKIDVVWQNH
-607 VQSAHPESQNS
+607 VQASHPERQNS
-618 GRLMDCPS
+618 GRLMDMDS
-626 LSKYM
+626 RDESIKEEFLSM
-631 KEDFLYLCKSKCD
+631 CQEKCD
-644 EFCRTRFGCE
+644 EFCRSRLGCE
-654 NVAAAIS
+654 NVADAIS
-661 LSAAEDGKKY
+661 LASSEEGRKY
-671 MKARMDYIWEFERA
+671 LKARMDFLWAFDRG
-685 LADCQAQAR
+685 LADCQASAR

-707 TFMETAHGKEVVG
+707 TFMETARGKEVVG
-720 YYLHAYPDAW
+720 YYLYNYDAW
-730 LETWSENI
+730 LETWSDNI

-744 ESDKEVEKMMKDL
+744 ESDKEVDGMMKDL
-757 EEMEF
+757 KDME
-762 NAVAAEKAARFAA
+762 NKARAAEKAARFAE
-775 ALPECDCA
+775 ALPECGCA
-783 KDKKTSRNWKLMF
+783 KDEKTSRNWKLMF

-802 NLYKVTLNDNQL
+802 NLYKVTLNGKQL
-814 EVLGLR
+814 EELGLK
-820 EDGYCEFELVLQADA
+820 EDDYSEFELALQMDSS
-835 AGRVARMHVDKVDS
+835 GKVAYMSVDKIDS
-849 ADGGIIEEAVSD
+849 NDGGIIEEAVSD
-861 GFDDKAK
+861 GFDEKTK
-868 AVFDAIRQ
+868 AVFDAIRR
-876 PAEDFIYKKFPD
+876 PAEDFIHKKFPD
-888 DFKIAVNYVFPE
+888 DFKIAVEYAFPE

-941 LEEIVNYMDDRKLG
+941 LEEIVNYMDARKIG
-955 KDDLFLDIGKSL
+955 KDDLILDIGKSL
-967 RYDGAFSTET
+967 RYDGTCSTET
-977 LEDKLNDR
+977 LEDKLDDR

-994 DDGNLDAGGE
+994 DDGNLGFGGE
-1004 EIVVDDP
+1004 EIVIYDS
-1011 ETVDRLNAMI
+1011 ETVEKLNAMV
-1021 RPHVAARIE
+1021 RPHVRGMTE
-1030 QWREFEKNR
+1030 RWKEFEKNR
-1039 AELFKEWLEK
+1039 AELFKEWFEK
-1049 TASGESVHAAEK
+1049 ESSGERVHAAEK
-1061 GDKDGFFAE
+1061 GDKEGFYAE
-1070 LPALPEGLSG
+1070 LPALPEGLAD
-1080 FLGFYGASFLGKNKA
+1080 FLGFYGGSFLGKDKA

-1152 VFKLLSDGIDKA
+1152 AFKLLSDGVDKA
-1164 AAKAWNMEPRR
+1164 AARAWNIEQKK

-1191 AENRPE
+1191 AEDRPE
-1197 TADRMKLQETLL
+1197 TADAMKLQETLL
-1209 GGIEL
+1209 GGIEI

-1224 FFASEYGLDPSF
+1224 FLADEYGLDPSF

-1251 VDPESGPSSKAEA
+1251 VDPESGPSSTAEA

-1279 IVAGGVQDVSWSLE
+1279 IVSGGVQDVSWSLE
-1293 EYGMKAADDEKKALS
+1293 EYGMKASADEKKALS

-1317 ASAEGY
+1317 ASAEGC
-1323 EQHEADMDGEN
+1323 EQHEADLDGEK

-1352 INEKPVVYHRIE
+1352 IDGKAVISHRLEVI
-1364 AMLDSYGGISDVSVE
+1364 LDKYGLFSDVSVE
-1379 SFLYDE
+1379 SVLYDGD
-1385 TVTHNTERFLPE
+1385 VNHNTRRLLPE
-1397 NEREALRKAMRG
+1397 SEYSALLKAMQG

-1415 EFVERELSNE
+1415 EFVERELSKE

-1457 EYKKTSDGQWEPF
+1457 EYKKASDGQWEPF

-1484 EYAESWTRKWLAK
+1484 EYAENWTKKWLAK
-1497 DESVKFENK
+1497 DESVKFENR

-1533 AIEGKGFELKCDI
+1533 AMRAKNFELKCDI
-1546 TRGSDGKI
+1546 TRGPDGKI
-1554 VSGRILR
+1554 VSGRILKVNLEE
-1561 MDLDGGDDVE
+1561 DEETEEVS
-1571 ITVESLLKETIEYD
+1571 VESLVKETIEYD
-1585 DKEIA
+1585 GKEIA

-1598 DEIETIEGYVGKL
+1598 DEIVTIEDNVADL

-1620 KKFMEASKHEPFF
+1620 KKFMEASKSEPFF
-1633 EWESEGLRN
+1633 EWESKGLRN
-1642 YMQELSEGQLEALGI
+1642 YMQELSEAQLEALGI
-1657 EPKEGMKFYLREK
+1657 EPKMGMKFCLREK
-1670 LDEDGNI
+1670 LDEDGNV

-1699 SMNEKTLDEIK
+1699 SVNDRTLLYIK
-1710 RLFRERVYEKFL
+1710 GLFRERVYEKFL
-1722 DDFPRVKVLKAAATV
+1722 DDFPRVKILTAASAV
-1737 NMAVEDVLR
+1737 NMAVEDVLH

-1752 ETLKKHGFDKIELE
+1752 ETLKKHGFDKTELE
-1766 RAWDIADRVRKR
+1766 RAWDIADRVQKR
-1778 KNLEGFSDEEME
+1778 KTLEGFSEEEMK
-1790 IVKGVGEMALDEIVF
+1790 IFKSAGAMALEEVEFI
-1805 LYDKDPKTLAEHGY
+1805 YDKDSKTLAEKGFGEF
-1819 DESGLKTARDVLSE
+1819 DLKCAREVLSE
-1833 PGNKERAVQE
+1833 PGRDERAVQE

-1864 KAGEEWAVQSDLA
+1864 KAGEEWGVQSDLA
-1877 RAIVRAVEEARP
+1877 AAIVRAVEEARP

-1904 VIHEDQSNVTVT
+1904 MIHEDHSNVTET
-1916 LSVPELIH
+1916 PSVPELIH
-1924 MGRERIAFDKIK
+1924 MGRERITFDKVK

-2000 EAERIEKAPQDWAL
+2000 EAERIVNAPDGWAIE
-2014 KEFNLCHVSF
+2014 EFHHCAVSC
-2024 EKGAESGFGVITI
+2024 ERGGEGGKGVVSL
-2037 KLEGGGEAKFEG
+2037 KLENGEEAKFEG
-2049 PVPKEEPGG
+2049 EVPDEKNKET
-2058 ENWLQFN
+2058 WVQFTH
-2065 YKGMS
+2065 KGMV
-2070 FDMHLFA
+2070 FDLNLYRP
-2077 QDEGGGFGA
+2077 EGGAGWDA
-2086 CIYPVVYKNNG
+2086 VVYPCVEDG
-2097 GKLTCDTDT
+2097 DGVMSTDT
-2106 SRIVLAEIV
+2106 VRDAYPSFVSI
-2115 ERTPVKRAKL
+2115 TDAKL
-2125 LARDVFEYQHDG
+2125 SKLNGREVYEYQHDG
-2137 WAARVCHG
+2137 WAARICHA
-2145 VKEGSQEAKEAMADF
+2145 VKEGSREAKEAMADF

-2188 EMIQKKLGPN
+2188 EMIQKRLGPN

-2217 KRSLAAVSAK
+2217 KRSLATGSAN

-2246 GSAQIF
+2246 GAAQIF

-2269 GRTFEEA
+2269 GRTFEEV

-2294 LKDRAFEPATEKEI
+2294 VKSRALEPAEV
-2308 AGLFDR
+2308 ASLF
-2314 LGFFEGVDWPEE
+2314 E
-2326 RKELFAVKFSQT
+2326 
-2338 LDWELHFEIV
+2338 
-2348 KRNGLLE
+2348 RNGFLNTE
-2355 LRDKGADGSV
+2355 EIDKEEFAKRFLK
-2365 GDVALAPKEFQPIDR
+2365 ALSWEGQFQIVRKGEEFM
-2380 KLLAGCLEDVRS
+2380 LEDVTWGEDGSSNKWGKQFVKISKEVLLDCLHDASILDGPRS
-2392 MEEDESD
+2392 EALFKAVISD
-2399 RELFA
+2399 
-2404 KVTSAE
+2404 AE
-2410 KRFADGTKWRCLKD
+2410 RFADGTKWKCLKD

-2436 GTASELK
+2436 GKTCELK
-2443 RDSNG
+2443 REPDG
-2448 AMWLCRSGGS
+2448 AMWLLRSGGS

-2472 ELLEEPVQEKSVQA
+2472 EPLEAPGRENPGA
-2486 AGEELT
+2486 DGELT
-2492 CDNFSERLSEE
+2492 CENFSERLSEE
-2503 RRKSA
+2503 RKRSA

-2513 AVAGRLVERMKDPKE
+2513 AVASRLVERMKDPKE
-2528 LEKFRKICDR
+2528 LEKFRKICEKR
-2538 KGVRCP
+2538 GVRCP
-2544 EDLKRLFDDISSGK
+2544 EDLKKLFDDISTGK
-2558 DSFEIKP
+2558 DFFEA
-2565 ESQKRQKPAQRGPEM
+2565 KRRERPRPSGREI